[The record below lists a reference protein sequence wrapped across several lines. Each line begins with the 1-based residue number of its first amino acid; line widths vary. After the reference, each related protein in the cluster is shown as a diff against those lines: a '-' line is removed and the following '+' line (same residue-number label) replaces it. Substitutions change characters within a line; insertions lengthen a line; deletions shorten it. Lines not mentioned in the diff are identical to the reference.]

1 MLKVIVFGNVALDVI
16 CRTVNDVPRHDSIV
30 FDQVSVSAGGCG
42 SNVAIGL
49 AALGIPVALVARVGE
64 DDSAGLV
71 RRYWERVGVSQIYLR
86 SNADYPT
93 GVSVGL
99 VDSQSQPRFVHTS
112 GANKSLVYTDLDVQQ
127 YVSAGARNLHVAG
140 FFVLPGILNPEFGQ
154 RLQEAHQAGLE
165 ISLDVVRSVSM
176 RNPGSLWNCLP
187 AIDFFFCNAQEA
199 EILTGL
205 AHTQAAAQE
214 FRRRGAGIVIIKLGE
229 QGCWLES
236 AQFCGRIAGESVQA
250 LDTTGAGDAFA
261 AGFLAARVQ
270 GADVVEACQAGN
282 AAGSRM
288 LQSLGAVSGWFT
300 SAGEGPPS

>member
-16 CRTVNDVPRHDSIV
+16 CRTVDDVPRHDSIV

-64 DDSAGLV
+64 DEAAGLV

-112 GANKSLVYTDLDVQQ
+112 GANKTLSPADLDVQQ
-127 YVSAGARNLHVAG
+127 YVAVGARNLHVAG
-140 FFVLPGILNPEFGQ
+140 FFVLPGILNPEFGPKLLKA
-154 RLQEAHQAGLE
+154 RQAGLE
-165 ISLDVVRSVSM
+165 TSLDVVRSVSM
-176 RNPGSLWNCLP
+176 RNPGPLWDCLP
-187 AIDFFFCNAQEA
+187 GLEFFFCNAQEA
-199 EILTGL
+199 EILTGCSD
-205 AHTQAAAQE
+205 AQAAAQE
-214 FRRRGAGIVIIKLGE
+214 LRRRGAASVIVKLGE

-236 AQFCGRIAGESVQA
+236 AQFCGMIAGQPVHA

-270 GADVVEACQAGN
+270 GADAVEACRAGN
-282 AAGSRM
+282 LAGGRM

-300 SAGEGPPS
+300 SAGDESTS